1 MGLDAVVY
9 RSRDNLQLGADEKF
23 ARLIPDTGEVHFDD
37 DDVSRRHDQERE
49 AAHARLGNI
58 AMISA
63 LRDEVGRLVG
73 PQSLLYTKVLYDGT
87 HSGDFIPIT
96 QLPDL
101 LEEISRVRKA
111 SNQSRDLRDF
121 LDSTEKLAQIALH
134 ERNPIVFV

>member
-1 MGLDAVVY
+1 MGLSGVVY
-9 RSRDNLQLGADEKF
+9 RNKDNLQLGADEQF
-23 ARLIPDTGEVHFDD
+23 AQLLPDTGEVYFVDD
-37 DDVSRRHDQERE
+37 DMSRRHDQERE

-63 LRDEVGRLVG
+63 LREEIGRFLG
-73 PQSLLYTKVLYDGT
+73 PQSLLYTKVLYSGT

-121 LDSTEKLAQIALH
+121 LDRIEKLAQIALH

>member
-9 RSRDNLQLGADEKF
+9 RNKDNLQLGADEQF
-23 ARLIPDTGEVHFDD
+23 AQLVPDTGEVYFDD
-37 DDVSRRHDQERE
+37 DEISRRHDQERE

-58 AMISA
+58 AMIAA
-63 LRDEVGRLVG
+63 LRDEVGRLFG
-73 PQSLLYTKVLYDGT
+73 PQSLLHTKVLYDGT

-111 SNQSRDLRDF
+111 SKQSRDLRDF
-121 LDSTEKLAQIALH
+121 LDSTEELAQIALH